1 MQEGQRASPF
11 SVLFSLLKQLN
22 KLTNS
27 HYVTWWSNF
36 CRNGHKSWEEE
47 AKGDPLYK
55 LHWQHLRPFCEC
67 GITSISII
75 EFKLFPT
82 NQNNARTQN
91 EAGIWKNITL
101 DSLFLFIVMGKHI
114 FNIFKS
120 FLQRT
125 SLNANSY
132 ASFIFL
138 FVLRNASNTRS
149 RSNQSN
155 CSL

>member
-1 MQEGQRASPF
+1 MQEGWRASPF

-101 DSLFLFIVMGKHI
+101 DSLFLFIVMGKAYFQH
-114 FNIFKS
+114 
-120 FLQRT
+120 LQEF
-125 SLNANSY
+125 SAE
-132 ASFIFL
+132 
-138 FVLRNASNTRS
+138 
-149 RSNQSN
+149 NQSKCKQLCKFYILI
-155 CSL
+155 CSP